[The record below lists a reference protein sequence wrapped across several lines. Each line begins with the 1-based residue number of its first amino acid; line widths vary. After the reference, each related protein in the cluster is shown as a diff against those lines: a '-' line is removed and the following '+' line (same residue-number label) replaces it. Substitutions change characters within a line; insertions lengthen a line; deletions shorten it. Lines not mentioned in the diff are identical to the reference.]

1 MNNNEWPPQETEVE
15 AFKDERELQPNTT
28 KEQRIKDILENAN
41 ETSPDKITI
50 SEADKIAKIQQE
62 LKIEPQI
69 KEALAKRIPGDEVW
83 EIPKTET
90 VPSNK
95 FRNFAM
101 AAKIILAGL
110 FGLAS
115 TKSEANNGPL
125 NDSTKNKIENIKG
138 DFKDSLSEKKNTV
151 NIYTGGKTK
160 EGSITPTGFDNSF
173 YNNEYGVTEADLPV
187 LAEKYNF
194 SKDNFQNDMV
204 EYVQKNKPQIITGVL
219 EKFGPTNYA
228 TENNISGY
236 KGLEDGNFGLRMAYI
251 VSELNKEIKKDS
263 PELKNIVP
271 SLEQPKDKVFNL
283 DNYSRLVVLFDASPS
298 MNTKSHKEI
307 LAADLKD
314 NVSDI
319 PVEIVTFT
327 NKIESQTTATNPSSA
342 AEMLKNVPIVEQDQE
357 LGLKVLNEKINL
369 MEKTEGKTL
378 VVVCTDE
385 QLQGVSEDL
394 LNSLKESSVNKNLD
408 IEFSIML
415 DGNKIKISLNELN
428 NIYQNKYKT
437 SVESKVAQDKKAI
450 EIRKRIISDPT
461 TNKEEILNSTQE
473 IKSFEEAIKRHSMV
487 NISDFKTTGS
497 EIASN

>member
-1 MNNNEWPPQETEVE
+1 V
-15 AFKDERELQPNTT
+15 PN
-28 KEQRIKDILENAN
+28 
-41 ETSPDKITI
+41 
-50 SEADKIAKIQQE
+50 
-62 LKIEPQI
+62 
-69 KEALAKRIPGDEVW
+69 
-83 EIPKTET
+83 
-90 VPSNK
+90 
-95 FRNFAM
+95 
-101 AAKIILAGL
+101 
-110 FGLAS
+110 
-115 TKSEANNGPL
+115 
-125 NDSTKNKIENIKG
+125 
-138 DFKDSLSEKKNTV
+138 
-151 NIYTGGKTK
+151 
-160 EGSITPTGFDNSF
+160 
-173 YNNEYGVTEADLPV
+173 
-187 LAEKYNF
+187 
-194 SKDNFQNDMV
+194 
-204 EYVQKNKPQIITGVL
+204 
-219 EKFGPTNYA
+219 
-228 TENNISGY
+228 
-236 KGLEDGNFGLRMAYI
+236 
-251 VSELNKEIKKDS
+251 
-263 PELKNIVP
+263 
-271 SLEQPKDKVFNL
+271 LEQPKDKVFNL